1 MAGASLQGYSIP
13 TGSLSKIRKKL
24 KFRILRILISDPE
37 GIGFA
42 GCDPEELASP
52 IPVGWRQPSYK
63 ILKGP
68 KEFKA
73 SFIL

>member
-1 MAGASLQGYSIP
+1 LIPKDWLRRSL
-13 TGSLSKIRKKL
+13 
-24 KFRILRILISDPE
+24 F
-37 GIGFA
+37 
-42 GCDPEELASP
+42 DPEELASP

>member
-1 MAGASLQGYSIP
+1 MKNIRTQAIFQMWVLSCEVIP
-13 TGSLSKIRKKL
+13 L
-24 KFRILRILISDPE
+24 
-37 GIGFA
+37 
-42 GCDPEELASP
+42 ELTSS

-63 ILKGP
+63 ILKGS